1 MKSTVVNK
9 MYIFFGAKF
18 YLTALNA
25 LQAFFR
31 QFRHSA
37 LRNPEKLQLRRF
49 KTEYGYK

>member
-1 MKSTVVNK
+1 MKSTVVKN
-9 MYIFFGAKF
+9 MYVFFGVLF
-18 YLTALNA
+18 YTTALNT

-31 QFRHSA
+31 QSRYSA